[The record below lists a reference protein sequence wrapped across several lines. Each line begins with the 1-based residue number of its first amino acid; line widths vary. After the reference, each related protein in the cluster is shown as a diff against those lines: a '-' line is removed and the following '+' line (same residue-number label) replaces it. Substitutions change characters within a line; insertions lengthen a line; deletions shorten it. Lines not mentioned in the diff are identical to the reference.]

1 MVKPNPDK
9 VDLMEWR
16 QVLHYYYCY
25 YYYYYYYY
33 HHYYYY
39 YYYYYYYIYCHNT
52 VLKLKSKGSPFGS

>member
-16 QVLHYYYCY
+16 QVLHYYY
-25 YYYYYYYY
+25 YYYYYY
-33 HHYYYY
+33 H
-39 YYYYYYYIYCHNT
+39 YYIYCHNT